1 MNHEEIKEEINYSD
15 THSAIVAAL
24 QLVNE
29 GKAAVYQVADALFE
43 YLQEN

>member
-1 MNHEEIKEEINYSD
+1 MTHQEIKEEIVYSD
-15 THSAIVAAL
+15 NHSAIVAAL

-29 GKAAVYQVADALFE
+29 GKAAVHQVADALFE